1 MLLKSS
7 HKRFKLSGKS
17 GKNLSGSQ
25 KQSDDEPSIDQQ
37 PKTHRESSTLP
48 KQICRK
54 QAEFQKSSENLMKTT
69 SVTPSKK
76 LDQKVPIKES
86 SFTSKKR
93 DNSKDNSSLSL
104 TRLGIS
110 KSITGLD
117 EIQI

>member
-1 MLLKSS
+1 
-7 HKRFKLSGKS
+7 
-17 GKNLSGSQ
+17 
-25 KQSDDEPSIDQQ
+25 
-37 PKTHRESSTLP
+37 
-48 KQICRK
+48 
-54 QAEFQKSSENLMKTT
+54 MKTT

-76 LDQKVPIKES
+76 LDQNVPVKES

-104 TRLGIS
+104 TSLGIS